1 MISINGYH
9 IKEELYNGS
18 RTSVYRAVRED
29 DQKPVVIKLL
39 KNPYPSFSELLQFR
53 NQYTITK
60 NLNSPRIIQTY
71 SLDSYQN
78 SYALVMEDMG
88 GISLREYFN
97 QYTISLEEFFKIAIT
112 LCDILDILYRH
123 RIIHKDIKPANIL
136 INPTTKQV
144 KLIDFSIASL
154 LPRENQTLVNPNILE
169 GTLGY
174 ISPEQTGRMNRGI
187 DYRSDF
193 YSLGVTFY
201 ELLIGEL
208 PFKSD
213 DAMELVYCHIAKTP
227 PLLRKSIEIPQ
238 VLSAIVMKLMAKNVE
253 DRYQS
258 ASGIK
263 HDLETC
269 LKQLQETGEIEYF
282 AIAQKDICDR
292 FIIPEKL
299 YGRETEIETLLA
311 AFEKVSK
318 GNTELML
325 VTGCSGIGKTAIVNE
340 VHKPIVKQRGYFIK
354 GKFDQFNR
362 NIPFSAF
369 VQAFR
374 DLMRQLFSETDVQLS
389 IWKDKILQALGENAR
404 VIIDVIPELE
414 IIIGQQPSAPELSG
428 TAAQNR
434 FNLLF
439 QKFIKVFT
447 SKEHPLVIFLDD
459 LQWADL
465 TSLNLMQLLI
475 SESES
480 KYLLLI
486 GAYRNNEVFVAHPLM
501 LTLEEIRKTGAI
513 INTINLKSLTEESLN
528 QLVADTLTC
537 SLGIA
542 QPLTQLIYQKTQGN
556 PFFST
561 QFLKS
566 LYEDDLIRFNF
577 DKNLWGCNISEVKKL
592 ALTDDVVEFMSLQL
606 QKLPEQTQNILKLAA
621 CIGNQFDLA
630 TLAIVCEKS
639 EAETAADL
647 WKALEEGLIIPQSEI
662 YKFYLETRQEMEPL
676 SQIIDYRFLH
686 DRVQQAAYSLIPNE
700 QKSITHLNVGK
711 SLLKNIPTP
720 ELSENIFNIVNH
732 LNIAQKLIIND
743 SEKYQLAE
751 LNLLAEKKS
760 KDSTAYSAALIY
772 IKTGISLLSS
782 DCWQNNYQLTLS
794 LYDSAVEVAYLT
806 GNYEQMQQWADIILK
821 QAETV
826 LDKTKVYEVIILTK
840 IAQNQLI
847 EAVKFG
853 LNVLES
859 LGVKIPELPTSV
871 DIQKDLAEINIYLQD
886 KHISDL
892 IALPLMKDVYPLA
905 AMRLLSIVWFP
916 IIAAAPTLVPLIV
929 FSQVNLS
936 IKYGNAPS
944 SSFAYAAY
952 GLILQ
957 GFFQDAQSS
966 YQFGKLA
973 LNLLQELNALELT
986 PKTLFMIAVSTKH
999 GKEHLKNTI
1008 PLFREAYQSGIENG
1022 DLEYSS
1028 HAAINWFQYSYFTSQ
1043 ELNSL
1048 KQEMAAISD
1057 VLIQFKHTTTFN
1069 QYRTIQQVILNLL
1082 GESQQPYI
1090 LIGKAYNE
1098 NEILPQQ
1105 LEANDRIGLHFV
1117 YIHKFILC
1125 YLFEEFE
1132 QAATNAR
1139 QAQIYLDGIAGCFYA
1154 PLFYFYDSLLQL
1166 SLYSDI
1172 SQKEKL
1178 QQVRNNQE
1186 KIQNLTAHAPMNF
1199 QHKYDLV
1206 EAEKHRILDE
1216 KITAIELYEKA
1227 IAGAKANEYIQEE
1240 ALANELAAKFY
1251 LNWDKQ
1257 KIAATYMQEAYYCYA
1272 KWGAKAKIHDLEK
1285 RYPQLLT
1292 PILQAQKYSSSINET
1307 CIQPIDQSFFINQT
1321 IQTTRSS
1328 SSISEA
1334 LDFKSILKATQALS
1348 KEIQLEEL
1356 ISTLLQIVI
1365 ENAGAQKAALIF
1377 LKNDIL
1383 TLEAIATQELGVTH
1397 LSIPYETSNQLPNT
1411 VINYVKHSLKTIVL
1425 DNATVQNDL
1434 LTDEYLIRQQPYSL
1448 LCAPILDRG
1457 KLIGLLYLENKLIKG
1472 AFTRERLEVTNLLC
1486 TQAAISL
1493 QNAQLY
1499 AQQQQKTWEI
1509 AQKEQEYRSIFES
1522 VNDGLNICNLETGK
1536 IVAVNPTLCKMYGYT
1551 QEEWFNLT
1559 PLDFLHQDSVSD
1571 FSNYLEIMRAGKEFY
1586 IKDVSKRKDGTYF
1599 DSEIKAVPFMYKGKL
1614 HGLTIIRDIS
1624 QQQAALRESEKA
1636 QASVIDKSQELEKA
1650 LQELNQAQLQMVQ
1663 NEKMATLGN
1672 LVAGVAHEVNNPIGF
1687 LKGSIN
1693 NAKEYIKDLFA
1704 HIECYQ
1710 QHYPT
1715 PTDAVLEHAE
1725 EIDLEF
1731 LVEDLPKLID
1741 SMKLATERIKDISTS
1756 LRTFSRADTDE
1767 KVACNLHEGIDS
1779 TILILKYR
1787 LKANEKRPAIEVIKE
1802 YGKLPPVKCFLGQL
1816 NQVFMNIIANAI
1828 DAIDTVS
1835 EGKTFAELQIN
1846 PYKITIKTEFFTEKN
1861 TTLINIKDNGLGM
1874 PESVRER
1881 IFDHLFTTKDVG
1893 KGTGLGLAIALS
1905 IIEETHNGKISCSS
1919 KLGEGTEFFI
1929 ELPID

>member
-1 MISINGYH
+1 MISITGYS

-39 KNPYPSFSELLQFR
+39 KNPYPNFSELLQFR
-53 NQYTITK
+53 NQYTISK
-60 NLNSPRIIQTY
+60 NLNSPLIIQIY
-71 SLDSYQN
+71 SLDNYQN
-78 SYALVMEDMG
+78 SYILVIEDMG
-88 GISLREYFN
+88 GISLREYFIK
-97 QYTISLEEFFKIAIT
+97 YTVSLEEFLKIAIT

-154 LPRENQTLVNPNILE
+154 LPRENQTLVSPNILE
-169 GTLGY
+169 GTLAY

-201 ELLIGEL
+201 ELLTREL

-213 DAMELVYCHIAKTP
+213 DAMELVHYHIAKTP
-227 PLLRKSIEIPQ
+227 PLLGKGIEIPQ
-238 VLSAIVMKLMAKNVE
+238 VLSAIVVKLMAKNAE

-269 LKQLQETGEIEYF
+269 LKQLQETGKIEYF
-282 AIAQKDICDR
+282 EIAQRDICDR
-292 FIIPEKL
+292 FTIPEKL
-299 YGRETEIETLLA
+299 YGRETEVETLLA
-311 AFEKVSK
+311 AFEKISK
-318 GNTELML
+318 GNSELML
-325 VTGCSGIGKTAIVNE
+325 VSGCSGIGKTAIINE
-340 VHKPIVKQRGYFIK
+340 VHKPIVKQHGYFIK

-389 IWKDKILQALGENAR
+389 IWKHKILQALGENAR

-414 IIIGQQPSAPELSG
+414 RIIGQQAPAPELSG

-447 SKEHPLVIFLDD
+447 TKEHPLVIFLDD

-475 SESES
+475 NESES

-486 GAYRNNEVFVAHPLM
+486 GAYRNNEVFAAHPLM

-513 INTINLKSLTEESLN
+513 INTIILKPLNEESLN
-528 QLVADTLTC
+528 QLVANTLSC
-537 SLGIA
+537 SLEIA
-542 QPLTQLIYQKTQGN
+542 QPLTQLIYQKTKGN

-566 LYEDDLIRFNF
+566 LHEDNLITFNF
-577 DKNLWGCNISEVKKL
+577 DKNSWGCNISEVKKL

-606 QKLPEQTQNILKLAA
+606 QKFPEQTQNILKLAA

-630 TLAIVCEKS
+630 TLGIVCEKS
-639 EAETAADL
+639 EAESAADL
-647 WKALEEGLIIPQSEI
+647 WKALQEGLIIPQSEI
-662 YKFYLETRQEMEPL
+662 YKFYLETRQEIEPA

-700 QKSITHLNVGK
+700 QKPITHLNVGK

-720 ELSENIFNIVNH
+720 ELSEKIFNIVNH
-732 LNIAQKLIIND
+732 LNIGQNLIINH
-743 SEKYQLAE
+743 SEKLQLAE
-751 LNLLAEKKS
+751 LNLLAAKKS

-782 DCWQNNYQLTLS
+782 DCWQNNYHLTLS
-794 LYDSAVEVAYLT
+794 FYNYAVEVAYLT
-806 GNYEQMQQWADIILK
+806 GNFEQMQKWADIILK
-821 QAETV
+821 QAKTI
-826 LDKTKVYEVIILTK
+826 LDKANAYEIIIQTK

-853 LNVLES
+853 LNVLE
-859 LGVKIPELPTSV
+859 LFGVKIPESPTPV
-871 DIQKDLAEINIYLQD
+871 DVQKALAEINIYLQD

-916 IIAAAPTLVPLIV
+916 IIAAAPTLVPPIV

-966 YQFGKLA
+966 YEFGQLA

-999 GKEHLKNTI
+999 GKEHLKTTI

-1028 HAAINWFQYSYFTSQ
+1028 HAAINWFQYSYFTGE

-1057 VLIQFKHTTTFN
+1057 VLIQFKHTTTLN
-1069 QYRTIQQVILNLL
+1069 EYRTIQQVILNLL

-1139 QAQIYLDGIAGCFYA
+1139 EAQIYLDGIAGCFYA

-1166 SLYSDI
+1166 SLYSEI
-1172 SQKEKL
+1172 SQEEKL

-1186 KIQNLTAHAPMNF
+1186 KIQNLTDHAPMNF
-1199 QHKYDLV
+1199 QHKYDLI

-1216 KITAIELYEKA
+1216 KIKAIELYEKA

-1251 LNWDKQ
+1251 LDWDKQ

-1272 KWGAKAKIHDLEK
+1272 KWGAKAKTDDLEK
-1285 RYPQLLT
+1285 RYPQLLA
-1292 PILQAQKYSSSINET
+1292 PILQAQKYSFQINET
-1307 CIQPIDQSFFINQT
+1307 CIQPNQT
-1321 IQTTRSS
+1321 IQISRSS

-1365 ENAGAQKAALIF
+1365 ENAGAQKAALVF
-1377 LKNDIL
+1377 LKDDIL
-1383 TLEAIATQELGVTH
+1383 TLEAVATQELGVTH

-1411 VINYVKHSLKTIVL
+1411 VINYVKRSLKTIVL
-1425 DNATVQNDL
+1425 DNAIIQNDL

-1499 AQQQQKTWEI
+1499 AQQQQKTYEI
-1509 AQKEQEYRSIFES
+1509 AQKEEEYRSIFES
-1522 VNDGLNICNLETGK
+1522 VNDGLNICDLETGK
-1536 IVAVNPTLCKMYGYT
+1536 IVAVNPTICQMYGYS
-1551 QEEWFNLT
+1551 QEEWFHLT
-1559 PLDFLHQDSVSD
+1559 PPDFMHPDLVCH
-1571 FSNYLEIMRAGKEFY
+1571 FSNYVEIMNAGQEFY
-1586 IKDVSKRKDGTYF
+1586 IKTISKRKDGTYF
-1599 DSEIKAVPFMYKGKL
+1599 DTEIKAVPFIYKGKL
-1614 HGLTIIRDIS
+1614 HGLMIVRDIS
-1624 QQQAALRESEKA
+1624 EQQAALRENQKA
-1636 QASVIDKSQELEKA
+1636 QAAVTQKSQELEKA
-1650 LQELNQAQLQMVQ
+1650 LLELNQTQLQMVQ

-1731 LVEDLPKLID
+1731 LIEDLPKLID
-1741 SMKLATERIKDISTS
+1741 SMKVATERIKDISTS

-1787 LKANEKRPAIEVIKE
+1787 LKANDKRPAIEVVKE
-1802 YGKLPPVKCFLGQL
+1802 YGTLPPIKCFLGQL

-1828 DAIDTVS
+1828 DAIDTAS
-1835 EGKTFAELQIN
+1835 EGKTFAQLQTN
-1846 PYKITIKTEFFTEKN
+1846 PYKIAIKTELFTEKN
-1861 TTLINIKDNGLGM
+1861 TALISIKDNGLGM

-1881 IFDHLFTTKDVG
+1881 IFDHLFTTKEVG